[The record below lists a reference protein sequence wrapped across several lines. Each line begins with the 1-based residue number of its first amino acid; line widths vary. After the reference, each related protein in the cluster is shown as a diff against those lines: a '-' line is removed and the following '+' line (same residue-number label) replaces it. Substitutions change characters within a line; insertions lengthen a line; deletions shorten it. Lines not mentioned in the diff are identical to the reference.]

1 MSLHSPNC
9 RGLKIRKMPMRK
21 SWSIYPAASF
31 GHLPSPLFSQLT
43 AATLLCRNSP
53 RWVPSEIDSFA
64 VALVTELLNHVPA
77 SGVFVPGEVMS
88 VASRLSFHSHSHPLT
103 SGPIYLTSNVFFSS
117 LASVPPAHPLLRLL
131 PAQQHTFSGSEIQ
144 CWSVSPSAWHSKLPM
159 AAHTSIPKTH
169 SPPWALAKQ
178 VVVIGQ

>member
-1 MSLHSPNC
+1 
-9 RGLKIRKMPMRK
+9 MPMRK
-21 SWSIYPAASF
+21 SWSIHPAASF

-103 SGPIYLTSNVFFSS
+103 SGPMYLTSNVFFSS
-117 LASVPPAHPLLRLL
+117 LASVPPAHPLLWGCFQLNSTLSQAQRFSVGQFPHQPDIQSSPWWPTPPFLKPTAL
-131 PAQQHTFSGSEIQ
+131 PG
-144 CWSVSPSAWHSKLPM
+144 L
-159 AAHTSIPKTH
+159 
-169 SPPWALAKQ
+169 
-178 VVVIGQ
+178 